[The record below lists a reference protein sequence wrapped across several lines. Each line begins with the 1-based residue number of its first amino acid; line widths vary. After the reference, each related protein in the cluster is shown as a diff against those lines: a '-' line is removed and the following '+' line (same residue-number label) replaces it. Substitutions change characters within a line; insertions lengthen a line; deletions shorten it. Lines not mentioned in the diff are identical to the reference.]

1 MREYIACL
9 RLFFGIQSKI
19 IVKRKLYFLLLH
31 SLRSVNCWECLVIF
45 PPVFFFFVS
54 LPDVYTQFRKAVETQ
69 SLVRPAFPTPEQ
81 LKPLPPGLQEG
92 AIPTAQDLQQ
102 TGECPYCAQYKWLD
116 SHSIWSSLFQKSP
129 IHSFYVLIKLTFV

>member
-1 MREYIACL
+1 MRECIACL
-9 RLFFGIQSKI
+9 RLFFGIQSKT

-31 SLRSVNCWECLVIF
+31 SLRSVNCWECFVIF
-45 PPVFFFFVS
+45 PPLFFVS

-102 TGECPYCAQYKWLD
+102 TGESPYVLLCSIQMAGLTQYLRG
-116 SHSIWSSLFQKSP
+116 SLFQKVLY
-129 IHSFYVLIKLTFV
+129 IHFMCLLN